1 MSANGSSVT
10 KLDNIDD
17 VDECLTESNE
27 LSLMGATVIA
37 VKKFEKFNAC
47 TYCKGKVKVV
57 ENNIVE
63 CSKCG
68 ATLLLSRCPF
78 NQMAKLDLEGPDTT
92 FVTVVVYNDLIKAI
106 VEQDQQTTTSLLKA
120 KPFDI
125 TYNQYHVATSVSATL
140 TPGSSYNY

>member
-1 MSANGSSVT
+1 M
-10 KLDNIDD
+10 
-17 VDECLTESNE
+17 SNE

-47 TYCKGKVKVV
+47 TYCKGKV
-57 ENNIVE
+57 EDDIVE

-68 ATLLLSRCPF
+68 ATLLLSCCPF

-106 VEQDQQTTTSLLKA
+106 VKQDSKLLL
-120 KPFDI
+120 P
-125 TYNQYHVATSVSATL
+125 S
-140 TPGSSYNY
+140 